1 MTVDL
6 ERMLT
11 ASLADLEE
19 QQTLALVQQALNEG
33 TSPLAVIQACERGM
47 REVGERYECHD
58 YYLSG
63 LIMAGEIF
71 REVMVLTQPSLED
84 ELAGTATGTVL
95 LGTVRGDIHN
105 IGKNVVRVALRSFGF
120 TVEDLGVDVAP
131 EVFVERLEAT
141 RPDIVGLS
149 GLVSAA
155 FHSMRDT
162 VAQVRNQA
170 ERDGRHIP
178 VIIGGGIMDEEVCR
192 YVGADFWTTDAL
204 EGVRICQRLTQ
215 GTTDDG

>member
-1 MTVDL
+1 MTVEL

-19 QQTLALVQQALNEG
+19 QLTLTLVQEALDEG
-33 TSPLAVIQACERGM
+33 MSPLAVVQACERGM
-47 REVGERYECHD
+47 REVGERYESHD

-71 REVMVLTQPSLED
+71 REVMALAQPSLED
-84 ELAGTATGTVL
+84 ELAGSATGTVL

-120 TVEDLGVDVAP
+120 TVDDLGVDVPP
-131 EVFVERLEAT
+131 EVFVERLST
-141 RPDIVGLS
+141 THPDIVGLS
-149 GLVSAA
+149 GLVSAS
-155 FHSMRDT
+155 FQSMRDT
-162 VAQVRNQA
+162 VEQVRTQA
-170 ERDGRHIP
+170 ERDGWHIP
-178 VIIGGGIMDEEVCR
+178 VIIGGGIINEEVCR

-204 EGVRICQRLTQ
+204 EGVRICQRLTSPR
-215 GTTDDG
+215 TP

>member
-1 MTVDL
+1 
-6 ERMLT
+6 
-11 ASLADLEE
+11 
-19 QQTLALVQQALNEG
+19 
-33 TSPLAVIQACERGM
+33 M

-149 GLVSAA
+149 GLVSASYQ
-155 FHSMRDT
+155 SMRDT
-162 VAQVRNQA
+162 VAQVRTHA
-170 ERDGRHIP
+170 ERHGRHIP
-178 VIIGGGIMDEEVCR
+178 VIIGGGTVNEEVCR

-215 GTTDDG
+215 GTIGDG